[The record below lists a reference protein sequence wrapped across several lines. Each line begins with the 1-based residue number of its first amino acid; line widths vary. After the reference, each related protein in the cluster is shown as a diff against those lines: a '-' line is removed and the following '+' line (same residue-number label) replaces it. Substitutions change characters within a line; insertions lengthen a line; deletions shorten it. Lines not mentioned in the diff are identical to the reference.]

1 MKKLID
7 EYKHFDLTA
16 TPENWFCFDNESF
29 RYLAQVEK
37 GVIDHANDEIKKQ
50 IYAKS
55 WDLTSKETQKLF
67 TKVQNMIPHRIR
79 DTASIHDA
87 RRIIMESAIPRAQF
101 TKTIE
106 ENYIQIKDTLDELN
120 KTKEHQNDLEKNL
133 WLPGHTAIQKDLGF
147 QPRLVCIECA
157 EEKSVTIS
165 HKELGHYK
173 DYVQV
178 CHDPCH
184 CKTDELKFGLH
195 CVTMGGTK
203 KKTAKKYCQ
212 KGKCKGKKHGWEQH
226 VQIQHVVELV
236 PKAIFNHDAKD
247 KIDHAQSKAE
257 TLENTRGMYETK
269 IKELEE
275 EREKLRQI
283 TEKFGIY
290 LKHNCMSAINDAFE
304 PYMRRLIREEQ
315 ESIKPNQKV
324 IDAME
329 SRLQEFQHEKE
340 VIFKQQDSIDSKD
353 VPKSEDIPE
362 MVQQIF
368 KLPNFGKDIESM
380 YQGLGTLAQN
390 QPRGLVYVNQS
401 KLVKRVSSMLSGIKG
416 LVQEKVTKSKADITA
431 LEYPVGSD

>member
-1 MKKLID
+1 MQR
-7 EYKHFDLTA
+7 E
-16 TPENWFCFDNESF
+16 
-29 RYLAQVEK
+29 
-37 GVIDHANDEIKKQ
+37 
-50 IYAKS
+50 
-55 WDLTSKETQKLF
+55 
-67 TKVQNMIPHRIR
+67 
-79 DTASIHDA
+79 
-87 RRIIMESAIPRAQF
+87 
-101 TKTIE
+101 
-106 ENYIQIKDTLDELN
+106 
-120 KTKEHQNDLEKNL
+120 
-133 WLPGHTAIQKDLGF
+133 
-147 QPRLVCIECA
+147 
-157 EEKSVTIS
+157 
-165 HKELGHYK
+165 
-173 DYVQV
+173 
-178 CHDPCH
+178 
-184 CKTDELKFGLH
+184 
-195 CVTMGGTK
+195 
-203 KKTAKKYCQ
+203 
-212 KGKCKGKKHGWEQH
+212 KHGWEQH

-431 LEYPVGSD
+431 LEYQVGSD